1 MMSLEPIALGQEAE
15 PWGVCAFKETL
26 QVVGRPRGA
35 GTMGI
40 WNDFLLPAGMDGEM
54 EAQGLSAQGKRA

>member
-1 MMSLEPIALGQEAE
+1 MWGQAPASLQTEMVSLEPIALGQEAE
-15 PWGVCAFKETL
+15 PWGVRAFEETL

-40 WNDFLLPAGMDGEM
+40 WNDFLFV
-54 EAQGLSAQGKRA
+54 